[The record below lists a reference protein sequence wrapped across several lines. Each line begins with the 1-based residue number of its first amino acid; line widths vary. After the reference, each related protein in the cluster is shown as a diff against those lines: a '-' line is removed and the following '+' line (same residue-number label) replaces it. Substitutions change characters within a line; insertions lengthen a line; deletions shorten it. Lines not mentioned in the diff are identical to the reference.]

1 MYGMK
6 ARIAFLSLLLV
17 AAVSLVVICDLLV
30 FRTGCREG
38 GVVEWAQVALVLACV
53 TLVGVRPFRRTAYR
67 LRYALLTLT
76 LVTLLFHELSY
87 FLVATSVYDAWWTV
101 LSSVAYGAVL
111 MSLRGRY
118 GCMCRPWRL
127 PLAGLAILLV
137 AESLGGCAPSD
148 GKTAWL
154 TGEEGLELF
163 GYAILTLG
171 VVRLVRDEDA
181 RRHDPNAVY
190 LFVLWDYARVRETD
204 ILSDLSARFKVLKQF
219 EVAWPIQDFLAHLV
233 TFYGFSSPMLRQ
245 KIRRSGAGR
254 FLAVLVEDAA
264 PEFRERRNLRGI
276 LKNVNVHIHDA
287 KLAWRAALHSKD
299 IVHASETEAETRQN
313 VAQLLGCTLDDVLAR
328 PDLDGGA
335 EILQTAPP
343 PHTPWRDAGQFFRIL
358 GECLPYERL
367 DAGAPGTA
375 EEPWEIRLP
384 FPDRFPYATGA
395 LKEKSDPDDPAWLL
409 PVGRALVHVNV
420 RGPEGARKKN
430 RIRRY
435 VDVRLT
441 LHTMRL
447 WFLTGTGLSNL
458 FRFEFRLGGLFR
470 VDFCLGAPMEI
481 VT

>member
-1 MYGMK
+1 MAG
-6 ARIAFLSLLLV
+6 V
-17 AAVSLVVICDLLV
+17 ALVVACDLVV
-30 FRTGCREG
+30 FGTGCREG
-38 GVVEWAQVALVLACV
+38 GVVEWMQAALLLACVALVGAC
-53 TLVGVRPFRRTAYR
+53 LFRRTAFR
-67 LRYALLTLT
+67 LRYALLALT
-76 LVTLLFHELSY
+76 LLTLLFHELAY
-87 FLVATSVYDAWWTV
+87 LVAGGCAYDAWWTCLNLAAFVSV
-101 LSSVAYGAVL
+101 LASF
-111 MSLRGRY
+111 GRWRVPC
-118 GCMCRPWRL
+118 GRPWGL
-127 PLAGLAILLV
+127 PLAGLSILLA
-137 AESLGGCAPSD
+137 AETLGGCVPAD
-148 GKTAWL
+148 GTVARL
-154 TGEEGLELF
+154 TGEEGAELL

-171 VVRLVRDEDA
+171 VLGLVRDENA

-190 LFVLWDYARVRETD
+190 LFVLWEYARVRETD

-447 WFLTGTGLSNL
+447 WFLTGTGLSNM